1 MSEKLFKT
9 INLDQPLSRGS
20 TQITSVQLR
29 KPSAG
34 ELRGISLTALAQMEV
49 SEICKVLPRIS
60 TPTLSEDELNKMDI
74 ADLTQMGGQV
84 VSFLLP
90 KAVMAEYQTE

>member
-1 MSEKLFKT
+1 MSEQAFKA
-9 INLDQPLSRGS
+9 IILDQPLTRGE
-20 TQITSVQLR
+20 TQIESIQLR

-34 ELRGISLTALAQMEV
+34 ELRDISITALAQMNV

-60 TPTLSEDELNKMDI
+60 TPTLTDHEVNKMDI
-74 ADLTQMGGQV
+74 ADLAQLGGQI

-90 KAVMAEYQTE
+90 KAVMEEYQTE

>member
-1 MSEKLFKT
+1 MSEQALKSIT
-9 INLDQPLSRGS
+9 LDQPFTRGEK
-20 TQITSVQLR
+20 QITSIQLR

-34 ELRGISLTALAQMEV
+34 ELRDISITALAQMNV

-60 TPTLSEDELNKMDI
+60 TPTLTEHEVNKMDI
-74 ADLTQMGGQV
+74 ADLTQVGGQI

-90 KAVMAEYQTE
+90 KAVVEEYQTE